1 MAYIFSELLYV
12 YFDSIV
18 FEEKQCLYTML
29 GNFTLNTAIVNYL
42 LFHQG
47 NLHVTPK
54 SLDELYKSYT
64 TIA

>member
-1 MAYIFSELLYV
+1 
-12 YFDSIV
+12 
-18 FEEKQCLYTML
+18 ML

-64 TIA
+64 TIAQTQLHHSVPVMSKNHFISAIFS